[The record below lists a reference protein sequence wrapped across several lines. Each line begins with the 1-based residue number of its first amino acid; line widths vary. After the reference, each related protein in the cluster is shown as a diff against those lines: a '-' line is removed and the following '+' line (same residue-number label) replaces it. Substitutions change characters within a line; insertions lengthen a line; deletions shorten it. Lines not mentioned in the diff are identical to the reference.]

1 MHHSTHHPTLPPQ
14 DALALLLSYKQ
25 FAVDGVDGALRRAL
39 PLVFSKDAAIR
50 GRLLEAMAQLYILG
64 WAGTSFSAASAA
76 DNLVRLSMDASLGEL
91 ASLAALTKEL
101 VAAGHLDEAIVHEL
115 WLRVERAA
123 PAALQA
129 DGQDSQAYVCL
140 FYVVGWGGGMERP
153 EFTIEWCY

>member
-1 MHHSTHHPTLPPQ
+1 M
-14 DALALLLSYKQ
+14 DA
-25 FAVDGVDGALRRAL
+25 ALRRAL

-64 WAGTSFSAASAA
+64 WAGTNFSAASAA
-76 DNLVRLSMDASLGEL
+76 GNLVRLSMDASLGEL

-101 VAAGHLDEAIVHEL
+101 MAAGHLDEAIVHEL

-129 DGQDSQAYVCL
+129 HGQDSQAYVCL
-140 FYVVGWGGGMERP
+140 ILVVRLGGAMERL
-153 EFTIEWCY
+153 EFTREWYC